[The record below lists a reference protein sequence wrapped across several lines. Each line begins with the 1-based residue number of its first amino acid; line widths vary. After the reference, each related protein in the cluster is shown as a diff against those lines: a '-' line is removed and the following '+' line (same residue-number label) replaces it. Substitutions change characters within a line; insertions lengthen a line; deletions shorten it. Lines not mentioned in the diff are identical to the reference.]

1 MCIALF
7 STTHPNYALVLI
19 NNRDEYLARPT
30 APAEWWPAPNAHILG
45 GRDLLRPVQGTWLGI
60 TKQGRLAVLTNYRE
74 QLQVIQE
81 ARSRGALVNAFL
93 MQDEQEPVDAQAF
106 ATSLIDGDGVTGVG
120 GFTLVCG
127 KVGEPL
133 AVISNRT
140 PSANGVGWIAQGRG
154 KTIGLS
160 NAAFENR
167 SWPKVLE
174 GERKMQ
180 AAIEKSVLQ
189 KDTKADFIE
198 EMMQVLSIDTLPRRK
213 PNEGWDSYVKEL
225 RNSIFIPA
233 IGGEGMDS
241 ASADEIAAG
250 KSDAHLQVQQR
261 RDLEK
266 GNDGLSGVYGTQK
279 QTVVLVSHE
288 GHVTFV
294 ERTLYDA
301 MAQPIQG
308 PARDRWFEF
317 HLENIDDTAGI

>member
-7 STTHPNYALVLI
+7 STTHPDYTLVLI
-19 NNRDEYLARPT
+19 NNRDEYLGRPT

-74 QLQVIQE
+74 ELQVIQE
-81 ARSRGALVNAFL
+81 AKSRGALVNAFL
-93 MQDEQEPVDAQAF
+93 MQDKREPVGAQAF
-106 ATSLIDGDGVTGVG
+106 ATSLIEGDGVTGIG

-140 PSANGVGWIAQGRG
+140 PSAKGVGWIAQGRAN
-154 KTIGLS
+154 TIGLS

-167 SWPKVLE
+167 SWPKVLD
-174 GERKMQ
+174 GEREMQ
-180 AAIEKSVLQ
+180 AAIEKSVMR
-189 KDTKADFIE
+189 KDTKEDFIE
-198 EMMQVLSIDTLPRRK
+198 EMMRVLSIDTLPRRK
-213 PNEGWDSYVKEL
+213 PNEGWDSFVQEL

-233 IGGEGMDS
+233 IAGEGMDNT
-241 ASADEIAAG
+241 SADKIAAG
-250 KSDAHLQVQQR
+250 KSDAHIRVQR
-261 RDLEK
+261 RQDL
-266 GNDGLSGVYGTQK
+266 GRNNDGLSGVYGTQK
-279 QTVVLVSHE
+279 QTVVLVSRE

-301 MAQPIQG
+301 MAQPIEG
-308 PARDRWFEF
+308 PAHDRWFEF
-317 HLENIDDTAGI
+317 DLETIDDTAAI

>member
-7 STTHPNYALVLI
+7 STAHPDYALVLI
-19 NNRDEYLARPT
+19 NNRDEYLSRPT

-74 QLQVIQE
+74 ELQVVQE
-81 ARSRGALVNAFL
+81 ARSRGAMVNAFL
-93 MQDEQEPVDAQAF
+93 MQDKRNPVNAQAF
-106 ATSLIDGDGVTGVG
+106 ATSLFEGDGVAGVG

-127 KVGEPL
+127 QVGKPL

-140 PSANGVGWIAQGRG
+140 PSAKGVGWIAKGRG
-154 KTIGLS
+154 NTIGLS

-180 AAIEKSVLQ
+180 AAIQKSVLQ
-189 KDTKADFIE
+189 KDTKEDFIE
-198 EMMQVLSIDTLPRRK
+198 QMMQVLSIDTLPRRK
-213 PNEGWDSYVKEL
+213 PDEGWDSFVKEL

-233 IGGEGMDS
+233 IGGEGMDN

-250 KSDAHLQVQQR
+250 KSDAHIEVQRR

-266 GNDGLSGVYGTQK
+266 FKDGLSGLYGTQK
-279 QTVVLVSHE
+279 QTVLLVSHQ

-301 MAQPIQG
+301 MAQPIEG
-308 PARDRWFEF
+308 PERDRRFEF
-317 HLENIDDTAGI
+317 VLENTDDAATI